1 MSALRRNLNEHPVY
15 CIYCGKGV
23 NLVKFSTHNK
33 NQERKTKEKET
44 CENIP
49 ELMTKCPPTLSYPV
63 GSFHK
68 YVDSKNKFKFNSKNI
83 NLKIIKYVHKN
94 IWSDRQNT
102 NGKMPQDSWS

>member
-1 MSALRRNLNEHPVY
+1 
-15 CIYCGKGV
+15 V
-23 NLVKFSTHNK
+23 NLVKFNTHNK
-33 NQERKTKEKET
+33 NQERRTKEKET
-44 CENIP
+44 CENIL
-49 ELMTKCPPTLSYPV
+49 ELMTMMWVDTLSYPV
-63 GSFHK
+63 GSCHK